1 MTVFW
6 MKKGILVTLVFVGV
20 IMTVLALGGV
30 FTGTTVA
37 SPRLADITLVPLENR
52 YSDYL
57 LSHHAAERRSDER
70 FIIPAAAFSLAE
82 NETLSEGGLVYDW
95 ENAVSI
101 TVTIDVSTAGL
112 YMLAID
118 YVSRLASHIPISLS
132 VKLNGASEAP
142 YHEASHMTLDTLW
155 KEAEAVITQDRY
167 GNDVSLLQVP
177 YQRWQSTPLRD
188 ARRLYPEGLTFYL
201 EAGENTLELEK
212 LTGALSVR
220 SMTIQALPVLVSY
233 AEYLDRYE
241 HNAPAYLQ
249 RYEAE
254 NALFKNSSTITR
266 GVSTDA
272 LVLPFSVSK
281 LRLNVLGTDSFDAPG
296 DAVTWAVDVPAP
308 GYYQVTFKVKQ
319 NRQNTTAYRTL
330 YVNGEIPFEEARH
343 LVFSYDRNWQNV
355 PLQSFSQTPFL
366 IYLEPG
372 DEITLAVD
380 ATLFTAVIERLQV
393 LTAEMSRLGLDVTKI
408 TRNVTDRGIDWP
420 MLEFFP
426 DLPETLDRWLV
437 EMAEIGDY
445 LRDVYGFERDAQ
457 ILQDIKAAASRIEK
471 IATDMDEL
479 PRRLTLLSMGSSSA
493 VQLLA
498 NQIDSVLHQQI
509 IIDAFYIHTDDQTL
523 PTANAGIWQ
532 KTRVFF
538 ARFFYSFFDPTYR
551 EAADPE
557 ELEVWVNRSRQYVDM
572 MQKMVDDQFTTQTGI
587 RVKVSL
593 LADDGKLL
601 LANSANQ
608 QPDIALGV
616 SAWIPNEYGM
626 RGMLYDMTQAERFEE
641 TIQVYHPEQLV
652 PMVFDEKLYGLPETQ
667 NFYLLF
673 YRRDILDEL
682 GLDVP
687 DTWDDVL
694 GMLPVL
700 NRFGMSFFIPLSSA
714 SAAKSFDSTAPFIFQ
729 FGGKIYADDGLTAAI
744 DDENTVKAMQFM
756 TDLYREY
763 SMPFQVPSFFNSFRY
778 ASIPI
783 GIGDFGLYLQLTNAA
798 SEISGLWDIA
808 VVPGISRDIIN
819 PDTGELETIVDRS
832 MPGAQQAGI
841 IFEKSD
847 KKTEAWAF
855 MSWWMSTESQ
865 VRFAETMV
873 NTLGSRYLWNSANK
887 DAFEQFS
894 WDEGHKAV
902 ILDQWNHVKEVP
914 KVPGSYIIERE
925 LSNTWNSVVH
935 TDANLRST
943 MSDALIKMNREL
955 ARKMMEFGFLDNRG
969 NVIRTFEP
977 TTSEI
982 VKRWYPD
989 A

>member
-1 MTVFW
+1 MTAIW
-6 MKKGILVTLVFVGV
+6 MKKGFLIGLLSACIIIVFLVVS
-20 IMTVLALGGV
+20 
-30 FTGTTVA
+30 GTFSATTTA
-37 SPRLADITLVPLENR
+37 RPKPADITPVALSNR
-52 YSDYL
+52 YSEYL
-57 LSHHAAERRSDER
+57 MHHQDALTPSDAAYV
-70 FIIPAAAFSLAE
+70 IPAAAFSLATD
-82 NETLSEGGLVYDW
+82 ETLSEDASYYHW
-95 ENAVSI
+95 ENPVSI
-101 TVTIDVSTAGL
+101 RVTVDVQTRGL
-112 YMLAID
+112 YSVVIE
-118 YVSRLASHIPISLS
+118 YVSHTTSHIPISLAMT
-132 VKLNGASEAP
+132 LNDEADAP
-142 YHEASHMTLDTLW
+142 FHEASHMTLDTLW
-155 KEAEAVITQDRY
+155 QDAEDIPSQDRY
-167 GNDVSLLQVP
+167 GNDVSLLQLP
-177 YQRWQSTPLRD
+177 FDRWQVVPLRD

-220 SMTIQALPVLVSY
+220 AITVQAKPVLTSY
-233 AEYLDRYE
+233 ADYR
-241 HNAPAYLQ
+241 HAYDDTASPHLV
-249 RYEAE
+249 RLEAE
-254 NALFKNSSTITR
+254 NTLFKNSSTITR

-272 LVLPFSVSK
+272 RVLPFSMSK

-296 DAVTWAVDVPAP
+296 DAVTWVVDVPTP
-308 GYYQVTFKVKQ
+308 GYYHVTFKVKQ
-319 NRQNTTAYRTL
+319 TRQNTTAYRTL
-330 YVNGEIPFEEARH
+330 YVNGEIPFKEAKH
-343 LVFSYDRNWQNV
+343 LVFPYERNWQNA
-355 PLQSFSQTPFL
+355 PLQSFSQEPFL
-366 IYLEPG
+366 IYLAPG

-380 ATLFTAVIERLQV
+380 PSMFTAVVERLQV

-420 MLEFFP
+420 MIEFFP
-426 DLPETLDRWLV
+426 DLPETLDRWQS
-437 EMAEIGDY
+437 EIDAIADY
-445 LRDVYGFERDAQ
+445 LRSVYGFERDAH
-457 ILQDIKAAASRIEK
+457 ILQDIKAAGARLEK
-471 IATDMDEL
+471 IAADIDEL

-498 NQIDSVLHQQI
+498 NQIDAVLHQPM
-509 IIDAFYIHTDDQTL
+509 IIDAFYVHTEEQVL
-523 PTANAGIWQ
+523 PDANASFLQ
-532 KTRVFF
+532 KVRVFF
-538 ARFFYSFFDPTYR
+538 TRFFYSFFDPSYQET
-551 EAADPE
+551 ADAD
-557 ELEVWVNRSRQYVDM
+557 ELEIWVNRSRQYVDM

-601 LANSANQ
+601 LANSADQ

-626 RGMLYDMTQAERFEE
+626 RGMLYDMSQAKDFEQ

-729 FGGKIYADDGLTAAI
+729 FGGKIYSDDGMTAAI
-744 DDENTVKAMQFM
+744 DDENTVRAMQFM

-763 SMPFQVPSFFNSFRY
+763 SLPFQVPSFFNSFRY
-778 ASIPI
+778 ATIPI

-808 VVPGISRDIIN
+808 VVPGMPREQVN
-819 PDTGELETIVDRS
+819 PDTGELETIIDRS

-847 KKTEAWAF
+847 KLDEAWQF
-855 MSWWMSTESQ
+855 MSWWMSTEIQ
-865 VRFAETMV
+865 VHFAETMV

-887 DAFEQFS
+887 EAFEQFS
-894 WDEGHKAV
+894 WDEDHKAV
-902 ILDQWNHVKEVP
+902 ILEQWTHVKEVP

-935 TDANLRST
+935 ADANLRST

-955 ARKMMEFGFLDNRG
+955 ARKMLEFGFLDNRG

-977 TTSEI
+977 TTAEI